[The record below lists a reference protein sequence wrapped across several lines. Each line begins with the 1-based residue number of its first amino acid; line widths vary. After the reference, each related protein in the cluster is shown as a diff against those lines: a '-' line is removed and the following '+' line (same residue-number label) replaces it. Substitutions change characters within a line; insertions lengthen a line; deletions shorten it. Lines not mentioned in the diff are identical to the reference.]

1 MLQCG
6 LQKGSFRPLL
16 LNPKAWPCC
25 CWTRGDRREKIIPST
40 EFDVLSMRPT
50 TAAPCLHGMTACVAA
65 MSFSLFINLCY
76 NVFLMCLCCKYL
88 ILVVSSWNF
97 VYSSICLERANC
109 CDLGRAGVGARVKLW
124 ALSGGPAGVCSSQRS
139 CQHCFRVSI
148 RSVGHCSTAWKWGP
162 FGRSCTLTKPQQRK
176 MIVKFLSRP

>member
-1 MLQCG
+1 
-6 LQKGSFRPLL
+6 
-16 LNPKAWPCC
+16 
-25 CWTRGDRREKIIPST
+25 
-40 EFDVLSMRPT
+40 
-50 TAAPCLHGMTACVAA
+50 
-65 MSFSLFINLCY
+65 
-76 NVFLMCLCCKYL
+76 MCLCCKYL

-148 RSVGHCSTAWKWGP
+148 RSVGHCLEVGP
-162 FGRSCTLTKPQQRK
+162 VWQKLYSNKATTKK
-176 MIVKFLSRP
+176 NDSEIS